1 MAKKRRK
8 PHRPVTANGTR
19 TATTT
24 QERARSTKAEHKEL
38 ARRQREQMRKRAARR
53 RFFRLYFMLLA
64 MTGVVLLGVF
74 FVMRPKT
81 QTGPLPGII
90 EDRAPWPANTAQ
102 VGDRLSRLGLPA
114 AGGAL
119 HIHANLQIFVAGIQ
133 EPVPADIGLASGVE
147 SPLHTH
153 DASGV
158 IHIESADPSFRPTL
172 GEFFDV
178 WGVRMSSTCLG
189 GYCDAGDRQLRA
201 YVNGEEVTGDPRSIR
216 LQDHDVVVVTFG
228 ASTEQPKPIPST
240 YDWSTL
246 VP

>member
-8 PHRPVTANGTR
+8 PHRSAATNEAR

-24 QERARSTKAEHKEL
+24 QERPRSTKAEHKEL
-38 ARRQREQMRKRAARR
+38 ARHQREQARKRMARR
-53 RFFRLYFMLLA
+53 RFVRLYLI
-64 MTGVVLLGVF
+64 LLGVSTVVALGIF
-74 FVMRPKT
+74 LVARPKT
-81 QTGPLPGII
+81 QAGPLPGILL
-90 EDRAPWPANTAQ
+90 DRAPWSANTQQ

-119 HIHANLQIFVAGIQ
+119 HIHANVQVFVAGTQ
-133 EPVPADIGLASGVE
+133 EPVPSDIGIAPGVE

-153 DASGV
+153 DTSGV
-158 IHIESADPSFRPTL
+158 IHIESASSGFQATL

-178 WGVRMSSTCLG
+178 WGVRLSSTCMG
-189 GYCDAGDRQLRA
+189 GYCDSGDRQLRA
-201 YVNGEEVTGDPRSIR
+201 YVNGKEVTGDPRDVQ
-216 LQDHDVVVVTFG
+216 LKDHDVVVLTFG
-228 ASTEQPKPIPST
+228 AANEQPKPIPST